1 MASTTN
7 SKIIKASPEKVYN
20 AFTEQKAL
28 EFWLAPNKMRGKI
41 HDFDLKV
48 GGGYTMSLFY
58 LDKTAGKTAENEDRF
73 TARFVELKPYE
84 KIIQTIDFHSEK
96 SEFTDQMIMEVY
108 LQKSENNSTLVTIVF
123 KNIPE
128 GIDPKDNETGTEES
142 LNKLALYMSDN

>member
-7 SKIIKASPEKVYN
+7 SKIIKASQEKVYN

-28 EFWLAPNKMRGKI
+28 EFWLAPNKMQGKI

-58 LDKTAGKTAENEDRF
+58 LDKTAGKAAENEDRF

-84 KIIQTIDFHSEK
+84 KIIQTIDFHSDK
-96 SEFTDQMIMEVY
+96 SKFAGQMIMEVY
-108 LQKSENNSTLVTIVF
+108 LK
-123 KNIPE
+123 
-128 GIDPKDNETGTEES
+128 ES
-142 LNKLALYMSDN
+142 